1 MSIKD
6 LIIIVLVILL
16 LGAVLFGSLG
26 NFLGSITGFLDGV
39 SNGVSESEG
48 YVYKGG
54 AISDFQSSLAS
65 SNSSNLNTNNG
76 LSQLDA
82 NASVNDGGGSVS
94 VNGGES
100 SSASS
105 GSSSG
110 GGVSSSSA
118 SSGSS
123 GSGGVSSGSG
133 SSGGSGGSGGVVSS
147 GVKYED
153 YQRDYM
159 TDMVDSEGNPIYL
172 SILSTSGGQLE
183 PGIYQVYWS
192 ALGPINQ
199 TRIG

>member
-105 GSSSG
+105 GSS
-110 GGVSSSSA
+110 GGVA
-118 SSGSS
+118 S
-123 GSGGVSSGSG
+123 SSGSG
-133 SSGGSGGSGGVVSS
+133 SSGGSGSGGSGGVVSS